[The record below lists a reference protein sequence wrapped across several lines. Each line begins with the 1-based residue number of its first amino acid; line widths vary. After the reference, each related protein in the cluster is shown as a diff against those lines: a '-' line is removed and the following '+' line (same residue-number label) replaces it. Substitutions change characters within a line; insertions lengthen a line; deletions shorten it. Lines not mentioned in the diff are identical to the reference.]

1 VSSKHLYGRSDHV
14 VEAMMVRGGGLRLKE
29 KPSAA
34 GGLRFETKKLKTQS
48 KTVDIICFNYRTN
61 KTIITI

>member
-1 VSSKHLYGRSDHV
+1 VTSKHVDGRSYHV

-34 GGLRFETKKLKTQS
+34 GGLGFEAK
-48 KTVDIICFNYRTN
+48 
-61 KTIITI
+61 